1 MVKNTSKNTFPY
13 KNISLSPPETQNGL
27 KIRQYSIL
35 SDMVKNTSI
44 EKNNSLDNLCIKYDG
59 EFCKD
64 IELMI
69 KEYLFHIPS
78 GTSDYVIDYLN
89 FIMERSKSVTL
100 AGVYKF
106 YKKHGYIIYQK
117 LEKHIQYMKLIEK
130 DEEKHD
136 LYKHLVDFYSVFEI
150 PSVDSDSDSDSDSD
164 DE

>member
-1 MVKNTSKNTFPY
+1 MVKNNSPY
-13 KNISLSPPETQNGL
+13 KNISLSPPKTQNGL

-35 SDMVKNTSI
+35 SDMVKN
-44 EKNNSLDNLCIKYDG
+44 NSLDNLDNLCIEYKG

-106 YKKHGYIIYQK
+106 YKEHGYLTLQK
-117 LEKHIQYMKLIEK
+117 LEKHIQYMKFIQK

-136 LYKHLVDFYSVFEI
+136 LYEHLVGYYSIFKNKNQLL
-150 PSVDSDSDSDSDSD
+150 SLSDSDSDSDSD

>member
-1 MVKNTSKNTFPY
+1 MVKNNSPY
-13 KNISLSPPETQNGL
+13 KNISLSPPKTQNGL

-35 SDMVKNTSI
+35 SDMVKN
-44 EKNNSLDNLCIKYDG
+44 NSLDNLDNLCIEYKG

-69 KEYLFHIPS
+69 KEYLFQIPS
-78 GTSDYVIDYLN
+78 NTDDYIIDYLE

-106 YKKHGYIIYQK
+106 YKKHGIIIYQK

-130 DEEKHD
+130 DD
-136 LYKHLVDFYSVFEI
+136 LYEHLVDFYSVFKV